1 MTSVEREI
9 FWNTLCALPGLDP
22 KQDAEEL
29 MTTIKYPKLLF
40 RYRPVSDNSLEVLRT
55 NKLYFSS
62 ANYYDDPF
70 DTFLHID
77 IEAIKREFLSA
88 FETPESTAKVAEGV
102 KTVLGSMLTEEQK
115 ALFTTDTMTQMVSN
129 GLVEN
134 FLNITLGLRDGIK
147 KDTWSICFS
156 EDGFNEVLW
165 LKYADKHK
173 GFVQFYD
180 LENDNNYLCGKREKC
195 QNCGIK
201 NFGTPLYP
209 IYYSDE
215 PYNANNLAK
224 IVMLKK
230 LEEMQGT
237 QIPQYLYDGVGNG
250 MWERERATLIKKK
263 CHEYDKEWRMITYC
277 PMKPP
282 IMMEWIPSGIILG
295 LRMSADEERLVI
307 NNAKEA
313 GIKNIYKS
321 VIDSK
326 NRLNVIRI
334 MLE

>member
-1 MTSVEREI
+1 M
-9 FWNTLCALPGLDP
+9 
-22 KQDAEEL
+22 
-29 MTTIKYPKLLF
+29 
-40 RYRPVSDNSLEVLRT
+40 
-55 NKLYFSS
+55 
-62 ANYYDDPF
+62 
-70 DTFLHID
+70 
-77 IEAIKREFLSA
+77 
-88 FETPESTAKVAEGV
+88 EGV
-102 KTVLGSMLTEEQK
+102 KTVLGSVLTEEQK
-115 ALFTTDTMTQMVSN
+115 ALFTADTMTHLVSI

-134 FLNITLGLRDGIK
+134 FLNVTLGLRDGIK
-147 KDTWSICFS
+147 EDTWSICFS

-165 LKYADKHK
+165 LKYADKYK

-180 LENDNNYLCGKREKC
+180 LENDDNYLCGKQEKC

-209 IYYSDE
+209 IYYSDK

-230 LEEMQGT
+230 LEEVYGT